1 MAVSVAGGVRPGKLI
16 EVERRLY
23 QHLIVGKHKA
33 AAMEDDINETLEA
46 DANKLDIERQA
57 IQVRLDK
64 QTKALAVFKAISNQ
78 LTETVNNSIEHKLA
92 SPDLLLTH
100 SGVQEGQ
107 ILLLDLLLDK
117 DPNFGRIRP
126 IISSISWL
134 SRDFITLINSPAS
147 KHRRPKTSDVQVTD
161 IKLILNYIGLEN
173 LRLLIP
179 YFCSRHWLP
188 SGHANLLW
196 TTRKLWRYSMITA
209 IAAQALAQLHNR
221 PTHVSYTC
229 ALLYQLGTSV
239 ILSSSAKVFEKHWG
253 NWLREASHSR
263 DKEVYDAVMA
273 TEFPAEQIFNHV
285 MEHGHHL
292 NWQLLEQ
299 LEFSDSAITKVLKEL
314 DQDYHFSELS
324 IDAAIVA
331 KASCFAKIILLEE
344 HQLLEPQERKVLL
357 DYYEFTPQELI
368 RLKAQNYRKLDLA

>member
-1 MAVSVAGGVRPGKLI
+1 MC
-16 EVERRLY
+16 
-23 QHLIVGKHKA
+23 
-33 AAMEDDINETLEA
+33 
-46 DANKLDIERQA
+46 
-57 IQVRLDK
+57 
-64 QTKALAVFKAISNQ
+64 
-78 LTETVNNSIEHKLA
+78 
-92 SPDLLLTH
+92 
-100 SGVQEGQ
+100 
-107 ILLLDLLLDK
+107 
-117 DPNFGRIRP
+117 
-126 IISSISWL
+126 
-134 SRDFITLINSPAS
+134 
-147 KHRRPKTSDVQVTD
+147 
-161 IKLILNYIGLEN
+161 
-173 LRLLIP
+173 
-179 YFCSRHWLP
+179 FCRSQRH
-188 SGHANLLW
+188 
-196 TTRKLWRYSMITA
+196 
-209 IAAQALAQLHNR
+209 ALAQLHNR

-239 ILSSSAKVFEKHWG
+239 ILSSSVKVFEKHWG

-357 DYYEFTPQELI
+357 DYYEFTPQEVI